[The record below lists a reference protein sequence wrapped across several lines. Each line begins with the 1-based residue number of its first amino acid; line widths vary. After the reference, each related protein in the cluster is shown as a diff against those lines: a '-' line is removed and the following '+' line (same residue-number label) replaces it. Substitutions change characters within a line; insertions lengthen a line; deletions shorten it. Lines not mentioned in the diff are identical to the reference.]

1 MRTGGIVLDSKGKGA
16 KRIHLA
22 CLFLN
27 FHKAKRT
34 RLTSRAYDC
43 GIYPYAFTIWWK
55 SLDSTTRG
63 VLESRGALWMA
74 AKYIKCTLMRN
85 TNKIRKAIC
94 LHESIM
100 GYRDKVFPSVE
111 GACSR
116 QSPQSY
122 LSVCPLSANM
132 RFSHFPLARKSEM

>member
-1 MRTGGIVLDSKGKGA
+1 MRTGGIVLDSEGKGA

-43 GIYPYAFTIWWK
+43 GIYPCAFTIWWK

-63 VLESRGALWMA
+63 MLESWGALWMA

-85 TNKIRKAIC
+85 TYQIRKAIC

-100 GYRDKVFPSVE
+100 GCRDKCIQDRY
-111 GACSR
+111 A
-116 QSPQSY
+116 PQMTCDLAHFS
-122 LSVCPLSANM
+122 LARNARNM
-132 RFSHFPLARKSEM
+132 R

>member
-1 MRTGGIVLDSKGKGA
+1 MRTGGIVLDSEGKGA

-63 VLESRGALWMA
+63 MLESWGALWMA

-85 TNKIRKAIC
+85 TDQIRKAIC

-100 GYRDKVFPSVE
+100 GYRDKVFPSAAAAPLPQTDFADA
-111 GACSR
+111 GACTNIA
-116 QSPQSY
+116 PNV
-122 LSVCPLSANM
+122 L
-132 RFSHFPLARKSEM
+132 LASGTLRK